1 MSSLADLNDMEIEK
15 TIRTNFQTLIN
26 FAKQFVPESK
36 RPQTAIL
43 LKATA
48 GMRLVSLAKSLKIM
62 NAVRQQLSGKY
73 SKRRCEQM

>member
-62 NAVRQQLSGKY
+62 NAVRQQLSGK
-73 SKRRCEQM
+73 